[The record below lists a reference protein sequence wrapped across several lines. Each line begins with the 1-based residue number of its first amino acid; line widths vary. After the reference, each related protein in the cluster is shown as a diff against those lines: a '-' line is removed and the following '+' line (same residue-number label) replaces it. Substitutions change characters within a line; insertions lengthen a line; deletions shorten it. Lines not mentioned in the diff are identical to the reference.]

1 MKVESLEKGV
11 ALKKLPLRNCK
22 SFSLMI
28 GTAISEIGNLKDT
41 HLLYNHLT
49 YFC

>member
-1 MKVESLEKGV
+1 MKVESLENGV
-11 ALKKLPLRNCK
+11 AFKNLPVRNWK
-22 SFSLMI
+22 SLSLMI